1 LSNNNIHPLIFFS
14 LGMLLKL
21 RMLVSLQSA
30 LSEAISCLD
39 HEPSKVAAM
48 AALKDYD
55 TTVSNVC
62 RILNSNQ

>member
-1 LSNNNIHPLIFFS
+1 LIFFS

-21 RMLVSLQSA
+21 RMLVSLQCA
-30 LSEAISCLD
+30 LFETISCLD

-55 TTVSNVC
+55 TAVSNVC
-62 RILNSNQ
+62 RIINSNQ